1 MNNMLSLDKKLEI
14 WEKSLNQEQLLLLTY
29 AIKSEVKKLDDLI
42 SSTLDNCYG
51 AAIGD
56 YTDLSIKEIKKIIKK
71 AYEYMED
78 SKNFIKESGMDWMNK
93 IEKVE
98 KSVEQFLRMEM
109 EAGTLK
115 SNAITKAKKKFD
127 IPAKDISNLWLLIK
141 EEDYPEKCI
150 NFGNNKE
157 KGKMLKTMLKK
168 KDDTEVEKV
177 SNVIIPKEV
186 EKPIEINKKVIEDTF
201 RIISKEI
208 TLEGKFGIYKITKN
222 GVQAGKE
229 YFKDLEALEAYKVE
243 ELKAF
248 NAKINEI
255 KATFA
260 YM

>member
-29 AIKSEVKKLDDLI
+29 AIKSEVNKLDDLI

-98 KSVEQFLRMEM
+98 KLVEQFLRMEM
-109 EAGTLK
+109 AAGTLK

-157 KGKMLKTMLKK
+157 KGKILKK
-168 KDDTEVEKV
+168 AYTEVEKV
-177 SNVIIPKEV
+177 SNTITPKEV
-186 EKPIEINKKVIEDTF
+186 EKPVETNKKAVEDNF

-229 YFKDLEALEAYKVE
+229 YFQDAEALEAYKKE

-248 NAKINEI
+248 NAKIDEI

>member
-1 MNNMLSLDKKLEI
+1 MKMNNMLSLDKKLEI
-14 WEKSLNQEQLLLLTY
+14 WEESLNQEQLLLLTY
-29 AIKSEVKKLDDLI
+29 AIKSEVNKLDDLI

-51 AAIGD
+51 VAIGD

-109 EAGTLK
+109 AAGTLK

-127 IPAKDISNLWLLIK
+127 IPAKDISNLWLIIK
-141 EEDYPEKCI
+141 EEDYPEKCF
-150 NFGNNKE
+150 NSGNNKE
-157 KGKMLKTMLKK
+157 KRKILKK
-168 KDDTEVEKV
+168 AYTEVEKV
-177 SNVIIPKEV
+177 SNAITPKET

-229 YFKDLEALEAYKVE
+229 YFKDLEALEAYKE
-243 ELKAF
+243 AELKAF
-248 NAKINEI
+248 NAKIHEI
-255 KATFA
+255 KATFN

>member
-1 MNNMLSLDKKLEI
+1 MKMNNMLSLDKKLEI

-56 YTDLSIKEIKKIIKK
+56 FTDLNIEQIQEIVKR

-98 KSVEQFLRMEM
+98 KSVEQFLRVEM
-109 EAGTLK
+109 AAGTLK

-157 KGKMLKTMLKK
+157 KGKILKK
-168 KDDTEVEKV
+168 AYTEVENV
-177 SNVIIPKEV
+177 SNTITPKEV
-186 EKPIEINKKVIEDTF
+186 EKPVETNKKAIEDTF
-201 RIISKEI
+201 KVISKEI

-229 YFKDLEALEAYKVE
+229 YFQDAEALEAYKKE

-248 NAKINEI
+248 NAKIDEI

>member
-56 YTDLSIKEIKKIIKK
+56 FTDLNIEQIQEIVKR

-98 KSVEQFLRMEM
+98 KSVEQFLRVEM
-109 EAGTLK
+109 AAGTLK

-157 KGKMLKTMLKK
+157 KGKILKK
-168 KDDTEVEKV
+168 AYTEVENV
-177 SNVIIPKEV
+177 SNTITPKEV
-186 EKPIEINKKVIEDTF
+186 EKPVETNKKAIEDTF
-201 RIISKEI
+201 KVISKEI

-229 YFKDLEALEAYKVE
+229 YFQDAEALEAYKKE

-248 NAKINEI
+248 NAKIDEI

>member
-109 EAGTLK
+109 AAGTLK

-127 IPAKDISNLWLLIK
+127 IPAKDISNLWLIIK
-141 EEDYPEKCI
+141 EEDQPEKCV
-150 NFGNNKE
+150 NNNGTGTKKKNE
-157 KGKMLKTMLKK
+157 NKADTELKK
-168 KDDTEVEKV
+168 AG
-177 SNVIIPKEV
+177 NVITPKEV
-186 EKPIEINKKVIEDTF
+186 EKPIEINKKDIKDTF
-201 RIISKEI
+201 KIISKEI
-208 TLEGKFGIYKITKN
+208 TLEGEFGIYKITKN

-229 YFKDLEALEAYKVE
+229 YFQDVQALEVYKSE

-248 NAKINEI
+248 NAKIDEI

>member
-42 SSTLDNCYG
+42 SSTLDSCYG

-56 YTDLSIKEIKKIIKK
+56 FTDLNIEHIQEIVKR
-71 AYEYMED
+71 AYDYMAD
-78 SKNFIKESGMDWMNK
+78 SKEFIKESGMDWMNK
-93 IEKVE
+93 IEKNE
-98 KSVEQFLRMEM
+98 ESVKQFLRKEM

-115 SNAITKAKKKFD
+115 SNAITKAKKKFN
-127 IPAKDISNLWLLIK
+127 IPAKDISNLWLIIK

-157 KGKMLKTMLKK
+157 KGKILKK
-168 KDDTEVEKV
+168 VYTEAEKV
-177 SNVIIPKEV
+177 SNAITPKEV
-186 EKPIEINKKVIEDTF
+186 KKPVETNKKAIEDTF
-201 RIISKEI
+201 KVISKEI

-229 YFKDLEALEAYKVE
+229 YFKDLETLEAYKVE

-248 NAKINEI
+248 NAKIDEI

>member
-1 MNNMLSLDKKLEI
+1 MKMNNMLSLDKKLEI

-78 SKNFIKESGMDWMNK
+78 SKNFIKESGMGWMNK
-93 IEKVE
+93 IEKNEEVV
-98 KSVEQFLRMEM
+98 KQFLRKEM
-109 EAGTLK
+109 AAGTLK

-127 IPAKDISNLWLLIK
+127 IPAKDISNLWLIIK
-141 EEDYPEKCI
+141 EEDQPEKCV
-150 NFGNNKE
+150 NNN
-157 KGKMLKTMLKK
+157 GAGTKK
-168 KDDTEVEKV
+168 KNENKADTEVKKA
-177 SNVIIPKEV
+177 SNVITPKEV
-186 EKPIEINKKVIEDTF
+186 EKPIKINKKDIKDTF
-201 RIISKEI
+201 KIISKEI
-208 TLEGKFGIYKITKN
+208 TLEGEFGIYKITKN

-229 YFKDLEALEAYKVE
+229 YFKDLETLEAYKVE

>member
-1 MNNMLSLDKKLEI
+1 MKMNNMLSLDKKLEI

-109 EAGTLK
+109 AAGTLK

-127 IPAKDISNLWLLIK
+127 IPAKDISNLWLIIK

-150 NFGNNKE
+150 NSGNNKE
-157 KGKMLKTMLKK
+157 KEKILKK
-168 KDDTEVEKV
+168 GYTEVEKV
-177 SNVIIPKEV
+177 SNAITPKEA
-186 EKPIEINKKVIEDTF
+186 EKPIETNKKVIEDTF

-229 YFKDLEALEAYKVE
+229 YFKDLEALEAYKE
-243 ELKAF
+243 AELKAF
-248 NAKINEI
+248 NAKIHEI
-255 KATFA
+255 KATFN

>member
-1 MNNMLSLDKKLEI
+1 MKMNNMLSLDKKLEI
-14 WEKSLNQEQLLLLTY
+14 WEKSLTQEELVLLTY
-29 AIKSEVKKLDDLI
+29 AIKGEVKKLDDLI

-56 YTDLSIKEIKKIIKK
+56 FTDLNIEQIQEIVKR
-71 AYEYMED
+71 AYDYMAD
-78 SKNFIKESGMDWMNK
+78 SKEFIKESGMGWMNK

-98 KSVEQFLRMEM
+98 KSVKQFLRKEM
-109 EAGTLK
+109 VAGTLK
-115 SNAITKAKKKFD
+115 SNALAKAKKKFD
-127 IPAKDISNLWLLIK
+127 IPAKDISNLWLIIK

-157 KGKMLKTMLKK
+157 KGKMLKK
-168 KDDTEVEKV
+168 KDYTEVKKE
-177 SNVIIPKEV
+177 SNAIIPKEA
-186 EKPIEINKKVIEDTF
+186 EKPIETNKKVIEDTF

-229 YFKDLEALEAYKVE
+229 YFKDLEALEAYKE
-243 ELKAF
+243 AELKAF
-248 NAKINEI
+248 NAKIHEI
-255 KATFA
+255 KATFN